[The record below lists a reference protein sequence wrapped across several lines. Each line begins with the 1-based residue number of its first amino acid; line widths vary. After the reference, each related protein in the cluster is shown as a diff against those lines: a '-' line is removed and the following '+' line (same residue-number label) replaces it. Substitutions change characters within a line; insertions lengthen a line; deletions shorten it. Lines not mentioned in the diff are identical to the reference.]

1 MDAYVNLW
9 IPNLRNPSAGRPRVG
24 IQAVFESSGDLLVVV
39 FGGLVWSGLV
49 MVSWS
54 GECGVW
60 SGLNVWSRDVWSG
73 LVWCRLVWYVML
85 V

>member
-1 MDAYVNLW
+1 MAPMDAYVNLW

-49 MVSWS
+49 WLWS
-54 GECGVW
+54 A
-60 SGLNVWSRDVWSG
+60 GLASVGSG
-73 LVWCRLVWYVML
+73 LV
-85 V
+85 